1 MDLDNEYTRVL
12 LVAAL
17 MSFALFMQMSDQGRN
32 ATLASVKMPALS
44 LEAQIGR
51 KAFEANCMK
60 CHGKNGMGSD
70 KGPPLIHKIYEPN
83 HHSDFSFYQAAKNG
97 VSAHHWPYGD
107 MPAIADVTR
116 KDVTGIIRY
125 IREIQRVNGVF

>member
-1 MDLDNEYTRVL
+1 MDLDNEYTPVL
-12 LVAAL
+12 LVAVL
-17 MSFALFMQMSDQGRN
+17 MSFALFVMMSDQGRN

-83 HHSDFSFYQAAKNG
+83 HHSDESFYRAAKNG

-107 MPAIADVTR
+107 MPAVPGASR
-116 KDVTGIIRY
+116 KDLTGIIRY